1 MNIAYD
7 EQKELEEIKKEL
19 GKTGQKFLNE
29 TTKIIDKVIK
39 KQGYISDMRDDNQI
53 EYLSE
58 YNAHRYINKEYS
70 NDFIDTLCE
79 HDMYE
84 STFGEIETKF
94 NNLIKEH
101 LNNKYNL
108 IHEKSKTDDM
118 YEYKRYYYTKDLHF
132 ANINEFEK
140 HFNINQDIEVKNKE
154 LENQKVEKENP
165 KSNKNNNFIKQDII
179 SIIKDNVEIIDYAKN
194 IGLTPVR
201 QGNDRYSLKE
211 YDSVVIT
218 PSKRKYIRN
227 SNGDIGKSVIDF
239 AMEFRGLRLKEAIVE
254 LKKYVPSYYLENNN
268 INKENKLS
276 YPKEDKQTI
285 QKEKEEK
292 EEILKELI
300 LPSPSLKAHKK
311 MFAYLSKSRK
321 IDKQVID
328 NLYKRKMIYQDEKGN
343 ISFVGYNK
351 EIKAHKKMFAYL
363 SKSRKIDKQ
372 VIDNLYKR
380 KMIYQDE
387 KGNISFVGY
396 NKENKAD
403 FVFQR
408 GTNTNKPFKKVVSGS
423 LYKRKMIYQDEKGN
437 ISFVGYNKENK
448 ADFVFQRGTNTNKP
462 FKKVVS
468 GSSFETAFFVDN
480 NSYSIFITEAII
492 DNMSIMTMLLHN
504 NIDFTNYNYLSL
516 CGTCTKSINTYI
528 KDNEKISTVYICV
541 DNDNAGENLRE
552 KIDKML
558 KDIGFKGDVIHK
570 RPINKD
576 FNEDLQKLKEMLY
589 TKDL

>member
-7 EQKELEEIKKEL
+7 EQKELEEIKKGL
-19 GKTGQKFLNE
+19 GKTSQKFLNE

-70 NDFIDTLCE
+70 NDLIDTLCE

-132 ANINEFEK
+132 ANINDFEK
-140 HFNINQDIEVKNKE
+140 HFNINQDIEAKNQE
-154 LENQKVEKENP
+154 LENQKVEKQEVKKENP

-211 YDSVVIT
+211 YDSVVIS

-239 AMEFRGLRLKEAIVE
+239 AMEFRGLSLKEAIVE

-268 INKENKLS
+268 NRSNDNNIS
-276 YPKEDKQTI
+276 YKKEDKQTI
-285 QKEKEEK
+285 QKEKEEQEK
-292 EEILKELI
+292 QVKELV
-300 LPSPSLKAHKK
+300 LPIPSLKAHKK
-311 MFAYLSKSRK
+311 MFAYLGQSRK
-321 IDKQVID
+321 ISKQVID
-328 NLYKRKMIYQDEKGN
+328 DLRKRKMIFQDEK
-343 ISFVGYNK
+343 
-351 EIKAHKKMFAYL
+351 
-363 SKSRKIDKQ
+363 D
-372 VIDNLYKR
+372 
-380 KMIYQDE
+380 
-387 KGNISFVGY
+387 NISFVGY

-423 LYKRKMIYQDEKGN
+423 N
-437 ISFVGYNKENK
+437 
-448 ADFVFQRGTNTNKP
+448 
-462 FKKVVS
+462 
-468 GSSFETAFFVDN
+468 FETAFFIDN
-480 NSYSIFITEAII
+480 NSNSIFITEAII

-504 NIDFTNYNYLSL
+504 NIDFTKYNYLSL

-541 DNDNAGENLRE
+541 DNDTAGENLRE

-558 KDIGFKGDVIHK
+558 KDIGFKGEVIHK

-576 FNEDLQKLKEMLY
+576 FNEDLQKLKSEVSHKKNNINKSIKRGISYEL
-589 TKDL
+589 